1 MPLPKKLRTS
11 EPEKENNGVPNKNNR
26 IAVDNQ
32 KPAAVKTVVKK
43 SKAKKTATVAPTP
56 SAAMPPHPDDKI
68 NVDNMIVNDLRK
80 ELRKRQLSTSGRKA
94 ELQARLREHLA
105 EEKQKREAEWATK
118 HPVVEEEND
127 EVEVIEATTATQIK
141 QVKINN
147 KKNVEEMDVVME
159 DANEAVEDVSM
170 RSVSDEAELSVVK
183 KGEKAAKDP
192 PAVESEHTVASAK
205 SLSNTSMKKEQQAA
219 PKSALKP
226 SKYTSSSVSKS
237 TPEVSSVH
245 KQLLPTKVSDSSTDT
260 TDVAAAVT
268 NKSTKLQSNV
278 QNNKISS
285 TLAHTTSFKTKAGG
299 VSGSAKLLEKKKAI
313 TAATEARKQRLAEMR
328 QKVCCLC
335 VFEIVP
341 FLSYIFYKPISPCS
355 FNTFQ
360 RQNQLWQ
367 VQARLPSHHHLIQS
381 MPRRLQH

>member
-11 EPEKENNGVPNKNNR
+11 EPEKENNGVPNKNNS

-43 SKAKKTATVAPTP
+43 AKAKAKKTVTVAPAP

-127 EVEVIEATTATQIK
+127 EVEVIEATTTTTQIK

-147 KKNVEEMDVVME
+147 KKNVKEMDVVME

-192 PAVESEHTVASAK
+192 PAVESEPPVASAK

-268 NKSTKLQSNV
+268 NKSTKLQSSV
-278 QNNKISS
+278 QKNKISS
-285 TLAHTTSFKTKAGG
+285 TLAHTTTTPSFKTKAGG

-341 FLSYIFYKPISPCS
+341 VS
-355 FNTFQ
+355 FVY
-360 RQNQLWQ
+360 L
-367 VQARLPSHHHLIQS
+367 L
-381 MPRRLQH
+381 

>member
-11 EPEKENNGVPNKNNR
+11 EPEKENNDGVPNKNNS

-32 KPAAVKTVVKK
+32 KPAALKTVVKK
-43 SKAKKTATVAPTP
+43 SKAKKTVIVAPTP
-56 SAAMPPHPDDKI
+56 SAAAMPPHPDDKI
-68 NVDNMIVNDLRK
+68 NIDNMIVNDLRK

-118 HPVVEEEND
+118 HHVVDEKND

-141 QVKINN
+141 QVKINK

-192 PAVESEHTVASAK
+192 PAVESEPPVASAK

-237 TPEVSSVH
+237 TPEVLSENVSSVH
-245 KQLLPTKVSDSSTDT
+245 KHLLPTKVSDSSTDT
-260 TDVAAAVT
+260 TDVAAALP
-268 NKSTKLQSNV
+268 NKSTHLQSNV

-285 TLAHTTSFKTKAGG
+285 TLVHNTTTPSFKTKAGG

-328 QKVCCLC
+328 QKVRCLC

-341 FLSYIFYKPISPCS
+341 VS
-355 FNTFQ
+355 FVY
-360 RQNQLWQ
+360 L
-367 VQARLPSHHHLIQS
+367 L
-381 MPRRLQH
+381 

>member
-11 EPEKENNGVPNKNNR
+11 EPEKENNGVPNKNNS

-32 KPAAVKTVVKK
+32 KPLKTVVKK
-43 SKAKKTATVAPTP
+43 VKAKKTVTVAPAP

-118 HPVVEEEND
+118 HPVVEEND
-127 EVEVIEATTATQIK
+127 EVEVIEATTTTQIK

-268 NKSTKLQSNV
+268 NKSTKLQSSV
-278 QNNKISS
+278 QKNKISS
-285 TLAHTTSFKTKAGG
+285 TLAHTTTTPSFKTTAGG

-341 FLSYIFYKPISPCS
+341 VS
-355 FNTFQ
+355 FVY
-360 RQNQLWQ
+360 L
-367 VQARLPSHHHLIQS
+367 L
-381 MPRRLQH
+381 